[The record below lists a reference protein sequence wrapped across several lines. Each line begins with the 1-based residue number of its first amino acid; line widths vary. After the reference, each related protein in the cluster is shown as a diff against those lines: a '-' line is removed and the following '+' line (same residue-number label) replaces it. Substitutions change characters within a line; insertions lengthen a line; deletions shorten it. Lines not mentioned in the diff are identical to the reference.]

1 MDTSSRDNNDRINK
15 TKLQTLI
22 VASIHTLKRN
32 NKKCGNE
39 EVFEIVLE
47 SLENDIDRNLFDET
61 LEELVQNQKVK
72 TSCYANR
79 TCLSIPKEH
88 PINNANTTVND
99 TLKNDFDNFK
109 NLMTCEFNSMKSSFF
124 KEVNSFKNQLLNT
137 SESTL
142 GLQNQN
148 ESNNS
153 TTLNILERLI
163 SHLEDQV
170 STLKEQL
177 NRKDKVIN
185 ILLGK
190 LEKRK
195 SEEAFSRQCK
205 TNNLPLIQTS
215 SVDTYPENTLK
226 LFQQN
231 RNSISNGNNQPQPPI
246 NENATLK
253 PVTKPP
259 AIPESSTNAS
269 EKSKKSNV
277 SDPSMNHK
285 SNANSQIYKDH
296 TDEKQNNTSSKL
308 VIILGDSMIKHTNG
322 WEIARKLK
330 ANCKVY
336 AKSFPGATTQC
347 MMDYMKPSIRA
358 KPDHI
363 ILYVGTNELQSN
375 ATPSEIAEKVT
386 SLASEI
392 KCNKCEVS
400 ISAIVI
406 TTDKPDL
413 KKKGIEVNN
422 ALKNMCEEKNIFLID
437 HSKKLKASHLNSSR
451 LHLNRKRDQIL
462 GNIFTQHILKTL
474 N

>member
-1 MDTSSRDNNDRINK
+1 MLRNMDTSSRDNNDRINK

-39 EVFEIVLE
+39 EVFELVLE

-72 TSCYANR
+72 TSCYANG
-79 TCLSIPKEH
+79 TSLSIPKEH

-99 TLKNDFDNFK
+99 TLKDDLDNFK
-109 NLMTCEFNSMKSSFF
+109 NLMTSEFNSMKSSFF
-124 KEVNSFKNQLLNT
+124 KEVNSFKNQFLNT

-148 ESNNS
+148 DSNNN
-153 TTLNILERLI
+153 TKLNILERLI

-177 NRKDKVIN
+177 NRKGKVIN

-190 LEKRK
+190 LEKREC
-195 SEEAFSRQCK
+195 EEAFSCQCK

-215 SVDTYPENTLK
+215 SVNTYPENTSQLV
-226 LFQQN
+226 QQN

-246 NENATLK
+246 NKNATLK
-253 PVTKPP
+253 PVTEPP
-259 AIPESSTNAS
+259 AIPESNTIAS

-285 SNANSQIYKDH
+285 SNANSQNSKNH
-296 TDEKQNNTSSKL
+296 ADEKQNNTSSKS

-330 ANCKVY
+330 TNCKFY
-336 AKSFPGATTQC
+336 AKAFPGAATQC

-363 ILYVGTNELQSN
+363 ILHVGTN
-375 ATPSEIAEKVT
+375 ATPSEIAEKIT
-386 SLASEI
+386 SLASEM
-392 KCNKCEVS
+392 KSNKCDVS
-400 ISAIVI
+400 ISAII
-406 TTDKPDL
+406 IRTDKPDL
-413 KKKGIEVNN
+413 NKKGIEVNN
-422 ALKNMCEEKNIFLID
+422 ALKEMCEEKNIFLID

-451 LHLNRKRDQIL
+451 LHLIRKGDQIL
-462 GNIFTQHILKTL
+462 GNIFTQHILKIF

>member
-1 MDTSSRDNNDRINK
+1 MTS
-15 TKLQTLI
+15 
-22 VASIHTLKRN
+22 
-32 NKKCGNE
+32 
-39 EVFEIVLE
+39 
-47 SLENDIDRNLFDET
+47 
-61 LEELVQNQKVK
+61 
-72 TSCYANR
+72 
-79 TCLSIPKEH
+79 
-88 PINNANTTVND
+88 
-99 TLKNDFDNFK
+99 
-109 NLMTCEFNSMKSSFF
+109 EFNSMKSSFF
-124 KEVNSFKNQLLNT
+124 KEVNSLKNQLLNT

-148 ESNNS
+148 DSNNS

-190 LEKRK
+190 LEKRE

-215 SVDTYPENTLK
+215 SLDTYPENTLK
-226 LFQQN
+226 LVQQN

-259 AIPESSTNAS
+259 AIPESNTNAS

-285 SNANSQIYKDH
+285 SNANSQISKDH
-296 TDEKQNNTSSKL
+296 TDEKQNNTSSKS
-308 VIILGDSMIKHTNG
+308 VIILGDSIIKHTNG

-336 AKSFPGATTQC
+336 AKSFPGATIQC

-363 ILYVGTNELQSN
+363 ILHVGTNDLQSN
-375 ATPSEIAEKVT
+375 ATPSEIAEKIT
-386 SLASEI
+386 SLASEM
-392 KCNKCEVS
+392 KSNKCDVS
-400 ISAIVI
+400 ISAII
-406 TTDKPDL
+406 IRTDKPDL
-413 KKKGIEVNN
+413 NKKGIEVNN
-422 ALKNMCEEKNIFLID
+422 ALKEMCEEKNIFLID
-437 HSKKLKASHLNSSR
+437 NSKKLKASHLNSRR
-451 LHLNRKRDQIL
+451 LHLNRKGDQIL
-462 GNIFTQHILKTL
+462 DNIFTQHILKTL

>member
-1 MDTSSRDNNDRINK
+1 M
-15 TKLQTLI
+15 QTG
-22 VASIHTLKRN
+22 R
-32 NKKCGNE
+32 
-39 EVFEIVLE
+39 
-47 SLENDIDRNLFDET
+47 
-61 LEELVQNQKVK
+61 
-72 TSCYANR
+72 
-79 TCLSIPKEH
+79 LSIPKEH

-109 NLMTCEFNSMKSSFF
+109 NLMTSEFNSMKSSFF
-124 KEVNSFKNQLLNT
+124 KEVNSFKNKLLNT

-148 ESNNS
+148 DSYNN

-185 ILLGK
+185 ILLRK
-190 LEKRK
+190 LEKREY
-195 SEEAFSRQCK
+195 EETFSPQCK

-215 SVDTYPENTLK
+215 SVDTYPENTSQLV
-226 LFQQN
+226 QQN

-253 PVTKPP
+253 PVTEPP
-259 AIPESSTNAS
+259 AIPESHTNAS

-285 SNANSQIYKDH
+285 SNADSHISKDH

-308 VIILGDSMIKHTNG
+308 VIILRDSMIKHTNG

-336 AKSFPGATTQC
+336 AKAFPGATTQC
-347 MMDYMKPSIRA
+347 RMDYMKSSIRA

-363 ILYVGTNELQSN
+363 ILHVGTNDLQSN
-375 ATPSEIAEKVT
+375 ATPSEIAEKTT
-386 SLASEI
+386 SLVSEM
-392 KCNKCEVS
+392 KSNKCEVS
-400 ISAIVI
+400 ISAII
-406 TTDKPDL
+406 IRTDKPDL
-413 KKKGIEVNN
+413 NEKGTEVNN
-422 ALKNMCEEKNIFLID
+422 ALEEMCEEKNIFLID
-437 HSKKLKASHLNSSR
+437 HSKKLKASHLSSSR
-451 LHLNRKRDQIL
+451 LHLNRKGDQIL

>member
-39 EVFEIVLE
+39 EVFELVLE

-109 NLMTCEFNSMKSSFF
+109 NLMTSEFNSMKSSFF
-124 KEVNSFKNQLLNT
+124 KEVNSLKNQLLNT

-148 ESNNS
+148 DSNNS

-190 LEKRK
+190 LEKRE

-226 LFQQN
+226 LVQQN

-259 AIPESSTNAS
+259 AIPESNTNAS

-285 SNANSQIYKDH
+285 SNANSQISKDH
-296 TDEKQNNTSSKL
+296 TDEKQNNTSSKS
-308 VIILGDSMIKHTNG
+308 VIILGDSIIKHTNG

-336 AKSFPGATTQC
+336 AKSFPGATIQC

-363 ILYVGTNELQSN
+363 ILHVGTNDLQSN
-375 ATPSEIAEKVT
+375 ATPSEIAEKIT
-386 SLASEI
+386 SLASEM
-392 KCNKCEVS
+392 KSNKCDVS
-400 ISAIVI
+400 ISAII
-406 TTDKPDL
+406 IRTDKPDL
-413 KKKGIEVNN
+413 NKKGIEVNN
-422 ALKNMCEEKNIFLID
+422 ALKEMCEEKNIFLID

-451 LHLNRKRDQIL
+451 LHLNRKGD
-462 GNIFTQHILKTL
+462 F
-474 N
+474 